1 MKRYLVFT
9 LSLLL
14 LFGFGCKGPTA
25 AEVQRTQRVTLDYWT
40 VFGNVSQ
47 LRQFASAYSARKPQV
62 QINIRQVRFEEFE
75 DKFVNALA
83 DDVAPDII
91 SVHAKDISKYQPRLL
106 EMPRATRVSNVYV
119 KGQYVKETVVEPE
132 INAMPSASNIR
143 QNYVSAV
150 GADVVRNGAIYGLP
164 LAMDS
169 LALYYN
175 KDLLDRAGVA
185 TPPAT
190 WDEFVDAVKKSTRFN
205 SQDDIVQSGV
215 AMGTATNIDNAP
227 DILATL
233 MMQRKL
239 RVAENGIVSFA
250 TGGTRSEEAP
260 ALEVLRFYTDFAQQ
274 DRDTYTWNNRQENAF
289 DAFVRGRS
297 VFYIGYAF
305 DAGRIRAANPQLNLD
320 VVALPQLD
328 PANPTNIA
336 NYWVETVVKKTTEP
350 DYAWDFL
357 RFIGSQ
363 ENVKTYTAATRQ
375 PSPYRLHIAESLEDP
390 LLEPFVVNL
399 LTARNWYQGS
409 NADVAENI
417 FEALIEAHLL
427 PVPDDVDQED
437 RDASLLNQ
445 AARRMQQTM

>member
-1 MKRYLVFT
+1 MKRYFVFILTLV
-9 LSLLL
+9 LLL
-14 LFGFGCKGPTA
+14 GFGCKGPTA
-25 AEVQRTQRVTLDYWT
+25 AEVQKTQRVTIDYWT
-40 VFGNVSQ
+40 VFGNVTQ
-47 LRQFASAYSARKPQV
+47 LRQFATTYTAQKPHV

-91 SVHAKDISKYQPRLL
+91 SVQAKDITKYQPRLL

-143 QNYVSAV
+143 QNYVSTV

-164 LAMDS
+164 LAIDS

-175 KDLLDRAGVA
+175 KDLLDKSGVA

-190 WDEFVDAVKKSTRFN
+190 WDEFVDAVKKARRFN
-205 SQDDIVQSGV
+205 SQDDIVQAGV
-215 AMGTATNIDNAP
+215 ALGTATNIDNAP

-233 MMQRKL
+233 FMQSNL
-239 RVAENGIVSFA
+239 RVAENGLVSFA
-250 TGGTRSEEAP
+250 TGGTRSTEPP
-260 ALEVLRFYTDFAQQ
+260 ALEVLRFYTDFAKQ

-289 DAFVRGRS
+289 DAFTRGKS

-305 DAGRIRAANPQLNLD
+305 DAQRIRAANPQLNLD

-328 PANPTNIA
+328 PANPTNVA
-336 NYWVETVVKKTTEP
+336 NYWVESVVKKTTES
-350 DYAWDFL
+350 DYAWDFI
-357 RFIGSQ
+357 RFITTQ
-363 ENVKTYTAATRQ
+363 ENTKTYSDAVRQ
-375 PSPYRLHIAESLEDP
+375 PSPLRVHIADSLEDP

-409 NADVAENI
+409 NADVAESI
-417 FEALIEAHLL
+417 LDALIEAYLL
-427 PVPDDVDQED
+427 PVPDGVEQSD